1 MMRDIFDIKMMRDI
15 FDIDLK
21 LAMFLKNTVS
31 LPKKNALGKK
41 KVFDKI

>member
-31 LPKKNALGKK
+31 LPKKCFRKK
-41 KVFDKI
+41 KSI